1 MTIRISTGLRNAVLG
16 EYGVSAMM
24 NLGVIEVYTGV
35 QPFAPDEPPSGT
47 LVAIVTNNGD
57 SFVPGG
63 AVGALSLKE
72 VTTGALEKSGTWR
85 LKGVNVG
92 VAGWW
97 RWMWN
102 ATDTRE
108 SSQYFPRMDG
118 MVGESLILQYP
129 DITATTDIEVES
141 FTLSIG
147 E

>member
-1 MTIRISTGLRNAVLG
+1 MTVRISTGLRNAVLG

-24 NLGVIEVYTGV
+24 NLGVIEVYSGT
-35 QPFAPDEPPSGT
+35 QPFTPDEPPSGT
-47 LVAIVTNNGD
+47 LLAVVTDNGD
-57 SFVPGG
+57 FFIPGG
-63 AVGALSLKE
+63 DDGALRLKE
-72 VTTGALEKSGTWR
+72 VTTGSLEKSGTWR

-102 ATDTRE
+102 AEDSRA

-118 MVGESLILQYP
+118 AVGESLVLQFP
-129 DITATTDIEVES
+129 EITETTDIEVES
-141 FTLSIG
+141 FTLNIG